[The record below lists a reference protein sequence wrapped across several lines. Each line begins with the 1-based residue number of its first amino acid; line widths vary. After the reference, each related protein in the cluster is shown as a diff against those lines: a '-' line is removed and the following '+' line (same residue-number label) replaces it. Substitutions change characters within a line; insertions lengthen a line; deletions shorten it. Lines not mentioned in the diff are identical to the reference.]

1 MKAVGV
7 VLVVIGML
15 SLLYGGL
22 SWIRK
27 DKILD
32 AGPVQIT
39 KEKREYLPFPP
50 VLGVIALV
58 GGVVLLARR

>member
-32 AGPVQIT
+32 AGPVQ
-39 KEKREYLPFPP
+39 LC
-50 VLGVIALV
+50 VC
-58 GGVVLLARR
+58 